1 MTKRPVI
8 HTGVFFIKNN
18 QENLFVFKMIT
29 IFAPNFT
36 FMHIEFAQIVKI
48 ATRHL
53 VNNTGQIPN
62 VPANPRTITE
72 DEFKQLKQRIAKT
85 NLLGIFPLRVFK
97 YEGKYVVLGGN
108 QRLRAVRQLK
118 FADVP
123 CIVVPENADAETL
136 QEIII
141 LENTHDGEYDND
153 MLANEWDAVKLADWG
168 VKQANWGVP
177 EEKKKKSSRKRNCI
191 YIELNDCDEL
201 MIGNTMYSAGD
212 SIDASD
218 LRFYLDKQ

>member
-1 MTKRPVI
+1 
-8 HTGVFFIKNN
+8 
-18 QENLFVFKMIT
+18 MIT

-72 DEFKQLKQRIAKT
+72 DE
-85 NLLGIFPLRVFK
+85 
-97 YEGKYVVLGGN
+97 
-108 QRLRAVRQLK
+108 
-118 FADVP
+118 
-123 CIVVPENADAETL
+123 
-136 QEIII
+136 
-141 LENTHDGEYDND
+141 
-153 MLANEWDAVKLADWG
+153 
-168 VKQANWGVP
+168 
-177 EEKKKKSSRKRNCI
+177 KKKKSSHKRNCI

>member
-1 MTKRPVI
+1 
-8 HTGVFFIKNN
+8 
-18 QENLFVFKMIT
+18 MIT

-72 DEFKQLKQRIAKT
+72 DEFKQLKQRIAKN

-118 FADVP
+118 FTDVP

-141 LENTHDGEYDND
+141 LENTHD
-153 MLANEWDAVKLADWG
+153 AVKLADWG

-177 EEKKKKSSRKRNCI
+177 EDEKKKKSSRKRNCI